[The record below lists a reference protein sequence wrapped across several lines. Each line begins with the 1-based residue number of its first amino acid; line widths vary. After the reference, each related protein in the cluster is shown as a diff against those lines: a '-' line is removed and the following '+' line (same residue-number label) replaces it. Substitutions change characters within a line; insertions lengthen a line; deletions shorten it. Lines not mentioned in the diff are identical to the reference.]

1 MVPLQV
7 EILLKPAHLTIG
19 SVGTYRD
26 NMSPIHTKVK
36 IQIELFPV
44 VAHVIKYLFENDLLE
59 REIEGTTLYLD
70 KRKYEGGAIL
80 AYVGQI
86 NDFILIHENVEASL
100 IHTFKW
106 HDNVYAMALE
116 VHRGM
121 AELSFEQ
128 KPRGKIRRGF
138 PT

>member
-1 MVPLQV
+1 
-7 EILLKPAHLTIG
+7 
-19 SVGTYRD
+19 
-26 NMSPIHTKVK
+26 MSPIHTKIR

-70 KRKYEGGAIL
+70 KRKYEDGAIL
-80 AYVGQI
+80 SYVSQI
-86 NDFILIHENVEASL
+86 NDFILLHENVEASL

-106 HDNVYAMALE
+106 NDNVYAMALE
-116 VHRGM
+116 VHRG
-121 AELSFEQ
+121 AAVLAFEQ
-128 KPRGKIRRGF
+128 KPRGKIRSGF

>member
-1 MVPLQV
+1 
-7 EILLKPAHLTIG
+7 
-19 SVGTYRD
+19 
-26 NMSPIHTKVK
+26 MSPIHTKVK

-44 VAHVIKYLFENDLLE
+44 VAHVIKYLFENDFQE
-59 REIEGTTLYLD
+59 REIEGTMLYLD

-86 NDFILIHENVEASL
+86 SDFILIHENVEASL

-106 HDNVYAMALE
+106 HDNVHAMVLE

-121 AELSFEQ
+121 AKLSFEQ